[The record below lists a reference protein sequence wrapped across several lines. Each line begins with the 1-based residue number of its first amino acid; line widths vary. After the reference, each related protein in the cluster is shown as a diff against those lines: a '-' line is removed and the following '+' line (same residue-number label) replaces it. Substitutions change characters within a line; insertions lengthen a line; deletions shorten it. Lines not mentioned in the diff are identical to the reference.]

1 MGKLNDRTIQAA
13 RPAGKQYKMA
23 DGEGLTLVVR
33 PTGSKLWQFRY
44 RFGGKEKTLSL
55 GEYPLV
61 PLKQAR
67 ERTFD
72 AKRLLEQNKD
82 PSSAK
87 QEAAAQLLKNLD
99 PRNSVEYVGREW
111 FSKFSTD
118 WVEGH
123 SSKIIR
129 RFECDLFPHLGKC
142 EINAV
147 SPAQLLAVLRKVEAR
162 GALETAHRL
171 LQDCGRIWRYAVAT
185 SRADRDI
192 TADLRGALPPPKE
205 KHLGALTKPA
215 EVGALLRNI
224 DEYQGSQVVR
234 FALKLA
240 PHFFVRP
247 GNLRSA
253 EWTEF
258 DFEKREWCIP
268 AKKMK
273 ANREHITHLSDQ
285 VIEILTEL
293 REITGSSKYLFP
305 SPRSNTRQIS
315 DVALLAALRR
325 MGYTTEE
332 MTTHGFRS
340 IASTNLEQLG
350 YNVRTIE
357 IQLAHSDTNAIRSAY
372 KRDESRL
379 QLEQRRKMMQHWSN
393 WLDEVREG
401 ARIIP
406 LRQVSA

>member
-1 MGKLNDRTIQAA
+1 
-13 RPAGKQYKMA
+13 
-23 DGEGLTLVVR
+23 
-33 PTGSKLWQFRY
+33 LWQFRY

-55 GEYPLV
+55 GEYPAIS
-61 PLKQAR
+61 LKEAR
-67 ERTFD
+67 EKTFE
-72 AKRLLEQNKD
+72 ARRLLTQNKD
-82 PSSAK
+82 PSTAK
-87 QEAAAQLLKNLD
+87 QEAAVHFLNTLN
-99 PRNSVEYVGREW
+99 PRNSVEFITREW
-111 FSKFSTD
+111 FGKFSSE

-123 SSKIIR
+123 STKIMR
-129 RFECDLFPHLGKC
+129 RFERDLFPYLGKT
-142 EINAV
+142 ELNSVA
-147 SPAQLLAVLRKVEAR
+147 PAQLLSVLRKIEAR

-192 TADLRGALPPPKE
+192 TGDLRGALPPPKE
-205 KHLGALTKPA
+205 THLGALTKPT

-224 DEYQGSQVVR
+224 GEYQGSQVVR
-234 FALKLA
+234 FALQLA
-240 PHFFVRP
+240 PHVFVRP

-258 DFEKREWCIP
+258 EFEKKEWCIP
-268 AKKMK
+268 ANKMK
-273 ANREHITHLSDQ
+273 AHREHITHLSDQ
-285 VIEILTEL
+285 VIGILEEL
-293 REITGSSKYLFP
+293 KLLSGESKYLFP
-305 SPRSNTRQIS
+305 SPRSNTRPLS

-325 MGYTTEE
+325 MGYTNEE
-332 MTTHGFRS
+332 MTAHGFRS

-350 YNVRTIE
+350 YDVRTIE

-393 WLDEVREG
+393 WLDEVKEG

>member
-1 MGKLNDRTIQAA
+1 MGKLTDRMIQAS
-13 RPAGKQYKMA
+13 RPAPKHYKLA

-33 PTGSKLWQFRY
+33 STGSKLWQFRY

-55 GEYPLV
+55 GEYPMV
-61 PLKQAR
+61 TLKEAR
-67 ERTFD
+67 EKTFE
-72 AKRLLEQNKD
+72 AKRLLEHNKD
-82 PSSAK
+82 PSTAK
-87 QEAAAQLLKNLD
+87 QEAAAQLLKILD
-99 PRNSVEYVGREW
+99 PRNSVEHVSREW
-111 FSKFSTD
+111 FTKFSTD

-123 SSKIIR
+123 SIKIIR
-129 RFECDLFPHLGKC
+129 RFECDLFPHLGKS
-142 EINAV
+142 EIN
-147 SPAQLLAVLRKVEAR
+147 SITPAQLLVVLRKVEAR

-205 KHLGALTKPA
+205 THLGALTKPN

-224 DEYQGSQVVR
+224 EEYPGSQVVR

-240 PHFFVRP
+240 PHVFVRP

-258 DFEKREWCIP
+258 DFEKKEWCIP
-268 AKKMK
+268 ADKMK
-273 ANREHITHLSDQ
+273 AHREHITHLSDQ
-285 VIEILTEL
+285 VLGILAEL
-293 REITGSSKYLFP
+293 KLLSGESKYLFP
-305 SPRSNTRQIS
+305 SPRSNTRPLS

-325 MGYTTEE
+325 MGYTKEE
-332 MTTHGFRS
+332 MTAHGFRS

-350 YNVRTIE
+350 YDVRTIE
-357 IQLAHSDTNAIRSAY
+357 IQLAHSDTNPIRSAY

-393 WLDEVREG
+393 WLDEVRKG
-401 ARIIP
+401 ARVIP
-406 LRQVSA
+406 LRQVSG